1 MEWRRTSLSCEV
13 VLVSTVM
20 RHIYSLVLALV
31 AFPLVLCG
39 CGGGGGDS
47 CGAIPTCGG
56 ALDGTWRLT
65 GATCVEGDL
74 DAALLAQAKSD
85 DPSFPSECNNMFQG
99 FTLDASGTANF
110 ASNVETDNITLTM
123 RGHAVYSQACMSGMA
138 DSSVT
143 LTSAMCSSVQS
154 GLLEQGDLGVEAIA
168 LSRKAHAVDGAIDG
182 KTAHMGEHE
191 VGEGNDVKRG
201 SLGVLGPRRGQ
212 RDGEWGA
219 RHGGRAEH
227 RADLVEG

>member
-1 MEWRRTSLSCEV
+1 MSRTA
-13 VLVSTVM
+13 
-20 RHIYSLVLALV
+20 IAL
-31 AFPLVLCG
+31 
-39 CGGGGGDS
+39 
-47 CGAIPTCGG
+47 GAIVSP
-56 ALDGTWRLT
+56 LFR
-65 GATCVEGDL
+65 
-74 DAALLAQAKSD
+74 
-85 DPSFPSECNNMFQG
+85 P
-99 FTLDASGTANF
+99 
-110 ASNVETDNITLTM
+110 I
-123 RGHAVYSQACMSGMA
+123 VYSQEGPMA
-138 DSSVT
+138 RGLRQDGAERG
-143 LTSAMCSSVQS
+143 LT
-154 GLLEQGDLGVEAIA
+154 EQGDLGVEAIA